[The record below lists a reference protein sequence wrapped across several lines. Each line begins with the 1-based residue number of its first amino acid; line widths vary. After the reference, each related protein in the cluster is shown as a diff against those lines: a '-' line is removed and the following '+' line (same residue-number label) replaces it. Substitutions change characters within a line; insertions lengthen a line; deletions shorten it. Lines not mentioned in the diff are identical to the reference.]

1 MSNLNITD
9 EVLDKIAVIVAND
22 IGAKVMDGINWTF
35 VLDTDTV
42 KINEYESIRESL
54 RSLGYKSNEVL
65 RAFKVPNGI
74 VYDIDADV
82 VKKLVTSLMSQSE
95 KADTCYSI
103 MKTAYEERRNSEFAK
118 LQVFIIKAIKNGKKN
133 VSLALFNKN
142 KGSKIVYKVKV
153 TNGIYKGKFME
164 ITLDAFALRH
174 WDLEELN
181 QNYLIPARCKIKR
194 IEVIDILPTLT
205 GVGFNMELEELVE

>member
-1 MSNLNITD
+1 MGNLNITD

-35 VLDTDTV
+35 VLDTDNV
-42 KINEYESIRESL
+42 KINEYDSIRESL
-54 RSLGYKSNEVL
+54 RSMGYKSNEVL
-65 RAFKVPNGI
+65 RAFKVPNGV
-74 VYDIDADV
+74 VYDIDATV
-82 VKKLVTSLMSQSE
+82 VKKLVIKLMSQSD
-95 KADTCYSI
+95 KADICSTI

-118 LQVFIIKAIKNGKKN
+118 LQVFIIKAIKSGKKK

-142 KGSKIVYKVKV
+142 KGSKIVYKVNV
-153 TNGIYKGKFME
+153 TNGVYKGKYME
-164 ITLDAFALRH
+164 ISLDAFALRH

-205 GVGFNMELEELVE
+205 GVGFNVELEELIE

>member
-9 EVLDKIAVIVAND
+9 EVLEKIAVIVANG
-22 IGAKVMDGINWTF
+22 IGAKAIDGINWTF
-35 VLDTDTV
+35 VLDTDNV
-42 KINEYESIRESL
+42 KIEEYESIRESL
-54 RSLGYKSNEVL
+54 SNMGYKRNEIL

-74 VYDIDADV
+74 VYDIDAEV
-82 VKKLVTSLMSQSE
+82 VKQLVTKIMSQSE
-95 KADTCYSI
+95 KADTCSSI
-103 MKTAYEERRNSEFAK
+103 MKTAYEERRNAEFAK
-118 LQVFIIKAIKNGKKN
+118 LQVLIIKAIKSGKKN

-142 KGSKIVYKVKV
+142 KGQKIAYKVKV
-153 TNGIYKGKFME
+153 TNGVDNDKYME

-194 IEVIDILPTLT
+194 IEVIEILPTLT
-205 GVGFNMELEELVE
+205 GVGFNVELEELIE